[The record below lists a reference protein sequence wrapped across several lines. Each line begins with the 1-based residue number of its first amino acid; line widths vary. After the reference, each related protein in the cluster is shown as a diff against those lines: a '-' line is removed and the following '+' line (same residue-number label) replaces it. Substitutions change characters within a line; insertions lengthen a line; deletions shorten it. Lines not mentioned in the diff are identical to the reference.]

1 MYGVLVLF
9 HFSRCISHVVG
20 SGSKAQ
26 DIAFI
31 LKEHENSIETKGDIK
46 VSLVDTNLAGGQ
58 DEVLS
63 FWLHSTF
70 MGSNYSA
77 HSDFLRVYGHE
88 MDPAREVFLGFNDSC
103 CALVVGVYGC

>member
-1 MYGVLVLF
+1 MLVLF
-9 HFSRCISHVVG
+9 HFSRCVSHVDG

-31 LKEHENSIETKGDIK
+31 LKEHENYIKTKGDIK
-46 VSLVDTNLAGGQ
+46 VSLVDTNSAGGQ

-70 MGSNYSA
+70 MG
-77 HSDFLRVYGHE
+77 
-88 MDPAREVFLGFNDSC
+88 
-103 CALVVGVYGC
+103 

>member
-1 MYGVLVLF
+1 MLVLF
-9 HFSRCISHVVG
+9 HFSRCVSHVDG

-31 LKEHENSIETKGDIK
+31 LKEHEHYIETKGDIK
-46 VSLVDTNLAGGQ
+46 VSLVDTNSAGGQ

-70 MGSNYSA
+70 MGSDYSA
-77 HSDFLRVYGHE
+77 HSDFLRVYRHE
-88 MDPAREVFLGFNDSC
+88 MDPAREVFW
-103 CALVVGVYGC
+103 V

>member
-1 MYGVLVLF
+1 MLVLF

-46 VSLVDTNLAGGQ
+46 VSLVDTNSAGGQ

-88 MDPAREVFLGFNDSC
+88 MDPAREVFLGLNDSC